1 MVRYLKKR
9 AMFHFANELSDV
21 ELPPCKEFVYTFFE
35 GVEWLKC
42 NRFHIC
48 CQRYGAWISIQH
60 EIYDDSEGG
69 YHIEE
74 DIFSYP
80 VNGKYTYH
88 NHNGKQIVIDEI
100 KKNTEGQ
107 NYVQSN
113 SNCKSEGWSEQD
125 YHNIKSR
132 GRTR

>member
-9 AMFHFANELSDV
+9 AMFHLANELSDV

-48 CQRYGAWISIQH
+48 CQRYGAWISIRH
-60 EIYDDSEGG
+60 EIYDNSEEG

-74 DIFSYP
+74 DIFSCP
-80 VNGKYTYH
+80 VNGKLR
-88 NHNGKQIVIDEI
+88 K
-100 KKNTEGQ
+100 
-107 NYVQSN
+107 
-113 SNCKSEGWSEQD
+113 W
-125 YHNIKSR
+125 R
-132 GRTR
+132 